1 MAAAANDAGSEKTR
15 GSRFGTLKAGA
26 EPAGAQKLSRSNR
39 IVRRKAGGQPIVSDE
54 VHTRS
59 MSKSTVAIVAVAAL
73 GFTAGA
79 VYWARGRAAAPKYPG
94 AASSTVAASGSS
106 SMPETSRAAAGKPA
120 SSAALPPAT
129 PDTGGPLRSGEVLEF
144 AADVAKLSNVA
155 NLRLQIRERRNFFG
169 KTAWHLQA
177 SAHTENPLRMVFEL
191 DDQFD
196 SYSDAGTLSSL
207 QYEMHLNERGEKVD
221 SIQRMSSSGAE
232 PAGENATQTRVLPG
246 TRDPLGMMEYLR
258 IVDWS
263 KLREV
268 RSPVYDGHKLYDV
281 RAALAGSSESV
292 TVPAGSFTA
301 SKIDIHVFD
310 GGTELKDAHFTLHLA
325 NNSFRTPVLLE
336 AVMPFAAARVELVK
350 AK

>member
-1 MAAAANDAGSEKTR
+1 M
-15 GSRFGTLKAGA
+15 
-26 EPAGAQKLSRSNR
+26 
-39 IVRRKAGGQPIVSDE
+39 
-54 VHTRS
+54 
-59 MSKSTVAIVAVAAL
+59 AIVAVVAL
-73 GFTAGA
+73 GFAAGA
-79 VYWARGRAAAPKYPG
+79 VYWARGRAAAPKYAG
-94 AASSTVAASGSS
+94 AAVPTVSASGANTTPEPSS
-106 SMPETSRAAAGKPA
+106 ASAGKPA
-120 SSAALPPAT
+120 GSTALPPAT

-169 KTAWHLQA
+169 KSAWHLQA

-196 SYSDAGTLSSL
+196 SYSDAGTFSSL

-221 SIQRMSSSGAE
+221 SVQRMGTGGTE
-232 PAGENATQTRVLPG
+232 PAAENATQTRVLPG

-281 RAALAGSSESV
+281 HAALAGSSESV

-301 SKIDIHVFD
+301 SKIDIRVFD

-325 NNSFRTPVLLE
+325 NNNSRTPVLLE
-336 AVMPFAAARVELVK
+336 AVMPFATARVELVK